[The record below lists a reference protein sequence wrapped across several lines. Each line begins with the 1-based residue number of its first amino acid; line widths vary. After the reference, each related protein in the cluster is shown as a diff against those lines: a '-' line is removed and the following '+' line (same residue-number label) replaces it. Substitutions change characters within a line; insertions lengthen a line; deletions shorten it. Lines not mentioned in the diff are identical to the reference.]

1 MDDMNPSVENT
12 VANSPAVETKV
23 DSGNSSENVVS
34 TRSAIDNAKKRM
46 FGDTKAEVQSKVESQ
61 AVESKG
67 EELIVEEHIP
77 DGNNVPT
84 EKKPNDGLLK
94 AREKDKK
101 QISKLTAQKY
111 ALKEENARLQAEIEK
126 FKQDMANEPQRED
139 FSDENAYN
147 RAKIRYDM
155 KLENGVERFQEAEK
169 QLEHKR
175 NAEWTDR
182 CEATVKDITQFSENY
197 TKYYN
202 WLMKEEPELMSYAG
216 QSIVGPRMIEE
227 AFNDLFKDREVYARW
242 KGMHPAN
249 RKQFLTQVESKLM
262 SEMNGNHQPKQQI
275 AQKSSAPTP
284 IAPEKVSEKVA
295 PKAVSLRDQIA
306 RSKAKMFGN

>member
-1 MDDMNPSVENT
+1 MDDMNPSVEST
-12 VANSPAVETKV
+12 VAISPATETKV

-34 TRSAIDNAKKRM
+34 TRSAIDDAKKRM
-46 FGDTKAEVQSKVESQ
+46 FGDRKNEVQAKPEPAS
-61 AVESKG
+61 VESKG
-67 EELIVEEHIP
+67 EEPIVEDHVNE
-77 DGNNVPT
+77 PT
-84 EKKPNDGLLK
+84 EVKPNDGLLK

-111 ALKEENARLQAEIEK
+111 ALKEEIARLQAEIEK

-175 NAEWTDR
+175 NAEWTER

-295 PKAVSLRDQIA
+295 PKAISLKDQIA